1 MKLLPL
7 NRQHNR
13 DLFDCGEENL
23 NTFFRCYASQ
33 CVRNRDCSCYVLTD
47 DPLDQIPL
55 GYFTLSS
62 FCISRTL
69 LSAMK
74 IRSGYTHI
82 PVTLL
87 GRLAVDIK
95 IQGKRVGHYLLN
107 SALLLAEESPVASHG
122 VYVQPKNSR
131 AAEFYRSAGFLDLE
145 SNSSNPSY
153 SMFFAFRRKTLN

>member
-74 IRSGYTHI
+74 IRSGYTQI

-95 IQGKRVGHYLLN
+95 SK
-107 SALLLAEESPVASHG
+107 ES
-122 VYVQPKNSR
+122 
-131 AAEFYRSAGFLDLE
+131 E
-145 SNSSNPSY
+145 
-153 SMFFAFRRKTLN
+153 

>member
-1 MKLLPL
+1 
-7 NRQHNR
+7 
-13 DLFDCGEENL
+13 
-23 NTFFRCYASQ
+23 
-33 CVRNRDCSCYVLTD
+33 
-47 DPLDQIPL
+47 
-55 GYFTLSS
+55 
-62 FCISRTL
+62 
-69 LSAMK
+69 MK
-74 IRSGYTHI
+74 IRSGYTQI

-107 SALLLAEESPVASHG
+107 SALLLAEESPIASHD

-145 SNSSNPSY
+145 SNSNNPSY

>member
-69 LSAMK
+69 ENKKRLYPNSCNS
-74 IRSGYTHI
+74 IRETGC
-82 PVTLL
+82 
-87 GRLAVDIK
+87 
-95 IQGKRVGHYLLN
+95 
-107 SALLLAEESPVASHG
+107 
-122 VYVQPKNSR
+122 
-131 AAEFYRSAGFLDLE
+131 
-145 SNSSNPSY
+145 
-153 SMFFAFRRKTLN
+153 